1 MIIPNRLLIALLLTV
16 LSLDLAAKECWA
28 LSSLKGQTAASS
40 DGYEFSNDKFPNPMV
55 LCLDDDT
62 GYVSGDDT
70 KFMKFG
76 NSTLAGWAENQGLEL
91 FEVYQI
97 DRASDKVLF
106 TKTRIGTVAAYP
118 ELGLPDM
125 VGAYVG
131 KATKIAEE

>member
-1 MIIPNRLLIALLLTV
+1 MIIPNRLLIALLLTA
-16 LSLDLAAKECWA
+16 LSHDLAAKECWA

-40 DGYEFSNDKFPNPMV
+40 DGYKFSNDKFPNPMV

-76 NSTLAGWAENQGLEL
+76 NSTLAGWVGIKGLEL

-97 DRASDKVLF
+97 DRANDKVLF
-106 TKTRIGTVAAYP
+106 TKTRIGSETAYLG
-118 ELGLPDM
+118 LGLPDM

-131 KATKIAEE
+131 KATKLAEE